1 MSPLLKFILRRLL
14 LIPVTLF
21 IITVVM
27 YATVTLT
34 PVETR
39 AQLYLP
45 NSQARLTEEQLQR
58 ILQRI
63 IRTYGLN
70 DPFPVQYASWIG
82 SLVNGQWGYSPT
94 LNAPVY
100 ELIGSRAAVTLE
112 LTMWAVI
119 TYIPTGLVA
128 GIVAGW
134 RRSRRADHV
143 FRLTAFTATS
153 IPSFILGLMML
164 SFLYVGLGWAGPGR
178 LSGPFETVVTG
189 SGWREF
195 TGLFTI
201 DGLLNGRFDIALDA
215 LQHLLMPVIALSAL
229 HWATVGRVTR
239 AAMIEEIDKPY
250 IIAAQARGVS
260 EWRLYWKHAFRNAIA
275 PGLTSSVLSAAS
287 LLTGVFVIERV
298 FNLHGVSE
306 LIVASG
312 TASLADAPA
321 ALGFGVFSVIVVLII
336 MFVLDVAQAVVDPR
350 LREGVTD

>member
-1 MSPLLKFILRRLL
+1 MPPLLKFTLRRLL
-14 LIPVTLF
+14 LIPITLF
-21 IITVVM
+21 IVTAIM
-27 YATVTLT
+27 YATVMLT

-58 ILQRI
+58 MLQRI

-70 DPFPVQYASWIG
+70 DAFPVQYASWMA
-82 SLVNGQWGYSPT
+82 SLVKGEWGYSPT
-94 LNAPVY
+94 LNAPVF
-100 ELIGSRAAVTLE
+100 ELISRRAPVTLE
-112 LTMWAVI
+112 LTLWAVI
-119 TYIPTGLVA
+119 TYIPGGLVA
-128 GIVAGW
+128 GIVA
-134 RRSRRADHV
+134 SRRRNRRVDHV
-143 FRLTAFTATS
+143 FRLAAFTATS

-164 SFLYVGLGWAGPGR
+164 SFLYVGLGWVGAGR
-178 LSGPFETVVTG
+178 LSGPLETVV
-189 SGWREF
+189 SGDSWREI

-201 DGLLNGRFDIALDA
+201 DGVLNGRFDVALDA
-215 LQHLLMPVIALSAL
+215 LQHLLMPVVALSAL

-250 IIAAQARGVS
+250 IIAAEARGVS
-260 EWRLYWKHAFRNAIA
+260 ERHLYWKHAFRNAIT
-275 PGLTSSVLSAAS
+275 PGLTSSMLSAAS

-336 MFVLDVAQAVVDPR
+336 MFALDVAQAVVDPR
-350 LREGVTD
+350 LREGVTN